1 MSDASQDSPALKER
15 ALAAWFRARGSVL
28 VGFSGGVDSAYL
40 AVTAADSLGAAN
52 VLAVLGVSG
61 AVARDVHERARRLA
75 DEFGVP
81 LREIA
86 THELDDAD
94 YVANRGDRCYFCK
107 QELWHRLVP
116 IAHESGLA
124 TIVDGTIADDLHEH
138 RPGHAAGVTAGVRSP
153 LAECGFTKSD
163 VRRAARA
170 RGIPLWDAPA
180 SPCLASRLAVGVTV
194 TSARLANVE
203 HAEAALRALGVTGDL
218 RVRHLG
224 DAARIELLPAQIDAW
239 LAPARRAQ
247 LARAVVGAGFTRV
260 LLDTRGYRRG
270 ALQEPGVSPANAVI
284 DLTADTPALVQS

>member
-1 MSDASQDSPALKER
+1 MESLVPKQR
-15 ALAAWFRARGSVL
+15 ALAAWLRERGSVL

-40 AVTAADSLGAAN
+40 AVTAADTLGPSN

-61 AVARDVHERARRLA
+61 AVPHDVHERARRLA

-81 LREIA
+81 FREVA

-107 QELWHRLVP
+107 RELWQRLVP

-138 RPGHAAGVTAGVRSP
+138 RPGHAAGVNAGVESP
-153 LAECGFTKSD
+153 LAECGFTKFD
-163 VRRAARA
+163 VRAAARA

-180 SPCLASRLAVGVTV
+180 SPCLASRLAVGVTA
-194 TSARLANVE
+194 TAERLASVE

-224 DAARIELLPAQIDAW
+224 DAARIELLPAQVDGW
-239 LAPARRAQ
+239 LTPARRAQ
-247 LARAVVGAGFTRV
+247 LANAVLGAGFARV

-270 ALQEPGVSPANAVI
+270 ALQEPGPSPSSAVI
-284 DLTADTPALVQS
+284 DLTADTPATLRA